1 MLQDKGLPLDTKIR
15 GDLADRF
22 LDAAKY
28 EFHASAEQQE
38 LQEKDKNR
46 GKRIQDGKHSRWSR
60 HMQKLGGTPQ
70 MWTLLSFTGR
80 FDADY
85 LQDAINKG
93 KQQPPRMPGEKTKEE
108 KQTKTKRPVGS
119 S

>member
-1 MLQDKGLPLDTKIR
+1 MDTEIR

-38 LQEKDKNR
+38 RQERDADLGN
-46 GKRIQDGKHSRWSR
+46 KRIQDGKHSRWSR
-60 HMQKLGGTPQ
+60 HTQKLGGTPQ

-80 FDADY
+80 FDVAFLEDVM
-85 LQDAINKG
+85 ARG
-93 KQQPPRMPGEKTKEE
+93 A
-108 KQTKTKRPVGS
+108 KRATLNARREDRAEQATSP
-119 S
+119 